1 VSAAAELLRSFLAA
15 LDVFRPVVTQ
25 PTFAHLITLTVGWVL
40 TPGKHAVT
48 EALISTDVARRRH
61 HEAYH
66 RFFSRGTW
74 NPDEMGRSLFMWLLR
89 RMAPDAPIRLAVD
102 DTLASK
108 KGPHVF
114 GIGTHLDAVRSTRLC
129 KVFCFG
135 HCWVMLAVLVTV
147 PFSRRPWALPI
158 LFRLY
163 RNKKECA
170 RKRHPYR
177 KKTELARDM
186 LNVFLGW
193 VGDRRV
199 EFAADAAYCNDTVT
213 RGLPKSVV
221 LFGAMRP
228 DAVLTALPESRP
240 SHKPGRHRKRGDV
253 LPKPQSLAHDDT
265 RPWKSC
271 EAHLYGR
278 KTRVR
283 YKEMCAQWYRA
294 CGVGLLRV
302 VIVKVQTGTIG
313 FRVFFCTDAALS
325 VRDILEGYAGRWSI
339 EVCFRNLKQMMGF
352 ADSSARKRAAVERTA
367 PFVGFVYTL
376 LIVWFI
382 EHACTSPVAAPPV
395 RPWYPHKEGLSFAD
409 VLRTAQRVLAPL
421 DVLDPRRSL
430 DNLRQL
436 STAKRSPTRTARPP
450 ALRRAG

>member
-1 VSAAAELLRSFLAA
+1 MSAAPELLRSFLAA

-25 PTFAHLITLTVGWVL
+25 PSFAHLVTLTVGWVL

-74 NPDEMGRSLFMWLLR
+74 NPDEMGRSLFMWLLH
-89 RMAPDAPIRLAVD
+89 RMAADAPIRLAVD
-102 DTLASK
+102 DTLAPK

-170 RKRHPYR
+170 KKRHPYR

-186 LNVFLGW
+186 LDVFLGW

-199 EFAADAAYCNDTVT
+199 ELAADSAYCNDTIT

-240 SHKPGRHRKRGDV
+240 SHKAGRHRKRGDV
-253 LPKPQSLAHDDT
+253 LPKPEALAQDDT
-265 RPWKSC
+265 HPWKSC

-283 YKEMCAQWYRA
+283 YKELCAQWYRA
-294 CGVGLLRV
+294 CGIGLLRV
-302 VIVKVQTGTIG
+302 VIVKVQTGKIG

-339 EVCFRNLKQMMGF
+339 EVCFRNLKQTMGF

-376 LIVWFI
+376 LIVWFV
-382 EHACTSPVAAPPV
+382 EHAHTSSFATPPV
-395 RPWYPHKEGLSFAD
+395 RPWYSHKKGLSFAD

-421 DVLDPRRSL
+421 DVLDPRRGL

-436 STAKRSPTRTARPP
+436 STAKRSPTRSARPP
-450 ALRRAG
+450 ALRQAG